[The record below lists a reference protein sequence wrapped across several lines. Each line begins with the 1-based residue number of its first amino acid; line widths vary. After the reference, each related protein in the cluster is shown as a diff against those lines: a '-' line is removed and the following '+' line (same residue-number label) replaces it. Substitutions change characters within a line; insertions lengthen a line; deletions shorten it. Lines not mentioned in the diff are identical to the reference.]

1 MVYFK
6 TRPEVWNS
14 IHPYFERSIDKP
26 THCHHMNHEGV
37 SAMEDL
43 KTYLK
48 AKLEKA
54 ASVFTDLKDDGEFH
68 QKAIEEYHII
78 RNKMENMDDYYTEP
92 RLSDDGVVSLLAGIF
107 VKVILEEVMRN
118 LTYRLKRK
126 EGKVLDDII
135 QIIHED
141 RFVETLVHYAVLKE
155 GTSEGK

>member
-1 MVYFK
+1 
-6 TRPEVWNS
+6 
-14 IHPYFERSIDKP
+14 
-26 THCHHMNHEGV
+26 
-37 SAMEDL
+37 MEDL

-107 VKVILEEVMRN
+107 VKAVAEEIMRN

-126 EGKVLDDII
+126 EGKVLDDIF

-141 RFVETLVHYAVLKE
+141 KFVETLVHGQEA
-155 GTSEGK
+155 